1 MADFYKEIDK
11 VLQREGG
18 YVNDPHDKGGETN
31 FGISKR
37 AFPNVDIKNLT
48 AEKARAIY
56 KDNYWDKIKG
66 DNIESQLI
74 AGEVFDM
81 AVNAGVRTSSK
92 MTQAII
98 GTLADGVIGSKTL
111 DVLNNVDDEKFVISF
126 KLARVARYTNIANN
140 NPTQRK
146 FLRGWINRALEA

>member
-1 MADFYKEIDK
+1 MADFYKEINK

-48 AEKARAIY
+48 ADDARAIY
-56 KDNYWDKIKG
+56 KEHYWDRVKG
-66 DNIESQLI
+66 DEIESQI
-74 AGEVFDM
+74 VAGEVFDM

-98 GTLADGVIGSKTL
+98 GTLADGIIGSKTL
-111 DVLNNVDDEKFVISF
+111 EALNGVDDEKFVLAF
-126 KLARVARYTNIANN
+126 KLARVARYTNIANK

-146 FLRGWINRALEA
+146 FLRGWINRVMEA

>member
-18 YVNDPHDKGGETN
+18 YINDPHDKGGETN

-48 AEKARAIY
+48 ADDARAIY
-56 KDNYWDKIKG
+56 KDNYWDRVKG
-66 DNIESQLI
+66 DKIESQII

-92 MTQAII
+92 MAQSII

-111 DVLNNVDDEKFVISF
+111 EVLNSVDDEKFVLAF
-126 KLARVARYTNIANN
+126 KLSRVARYTSIANK

-146 FLRGWINRALEA
+146 FLRGWINRVMEA

>member
-11 VLQREGG
+11 VLQKEGG
-18 YVNDPHDKGGETN
+18 YVNDPNDKGGETN

-37 AFPNVDIKNLT
+37 SFPNIDIKNLT
-48 AEKARAIY
+48 ADKAREIY
-56 KDNYWDKIKG
+56 KKNYWDKIKG
-66 DNIESQLI
+66 DEIESQII

-81 AVNAGVRTSSK
+81 AVNAGIRTSSK
-92 MTQAII
+92 MAQAII
-98 GTLADGVIGSKTL
+98 GTLADGIIGSKTL
-111 DVLNNVDDEKFVISF
+111 EVLNGVDDEKFVLAF